1 MRKVLFFMLTTLD
14 GYFEGPN
21 QDISWH
27 NAGDE
32 EFNQFAIQQLDNVD
46 TLIFGR
52 LTYELMVGYWTTDFA
67 KTNDPI
73 VAAKMN
79 STPKLVFSKTLEKVA
94 WENTRL
100 IHDNY
105 VAEMRALK
113 QQPGKDMVI
122 LGSSDLAVT
131 FIEHGLIDE
140 YRIMLNPLALG
151 GGKPLFQGIPGRLD
165 LKLVHTRVFK
175 SGNVLLYY
183 VPAEK

>member
-52 LTYELMVGYWTTDFA
+52 LT
-67 KTNDPI
+67 
-73 VAAKMN
+73 
-79 STPKLVFSKTLEKVA
+79 
-94 WENTRL
+94 L